1 MPWANVATSV
11 CNAGRA
17 DLFGVAVSAVAGVMQ
32 LTAVGAYVRLFAASG
47 RSGTGFV
54 CFASRRCITG
64 KTFDDRASRPVAAA
78 FACAN
83 ERVQRSADCAEVAD
97 FLRDQPSLLLGER
110 PRFHAVRAD
119 RQREQQLDFFEG
131 ESQGLCAFY
140 ELQPGNRILRIPAH
154 RRIVAFRY
162 RHETEPLVVA
172 DRFDVNATA
181 VGQAAD
187 RHA

>member
-1 MPWANVATSV
+1 MTEESSSVALRAS
-11 CNAGRA
+11 AGELA
-17 DLFGVAVSAVAGVMQ
+17 QLFVLAIAF
-32 LTAVGAYVRLFAASG
+32 RLFAASG
-47 RSGTGFV
+47 RMGTAFA
-54 CFASRRCITG
+54 CFASRRRITG

-83 ERVQRSADCAEVAD
+83 ELVQRPADCAKVAD
-97 FLRDQPSLLLGER
+97 FLLDQPSLLLGER

-140 ELQPGNRILRIPAH
+140 ELQPGDRILGIPAH

-162 RHETEPLVVA
+162 RHETEPLVIA
-172 DRFDVNATA
+172 DRFDVNVTA